1 MKSVLTKVSA
11 LLLSA
16 FIVVGC
22 GHEGGSNTVVMD
34 LSVIANAT
42 GQDEVIL
49 ARSEEARAELGTQ
62 LQQLAISMDQ
72 QIAAQQ
78 EEMGANPTPE
88 QQAQLQQMT
97 MQARQ
102 QLGEAQSQ
110 AQGQANQIEENL
122 INEFRAEIQPL
133 VEEIAASKGASVVL
147 LQDASIFW
155 YQDSLDITDEVIA
168 AWRAL
173 PQDSE
178 ADAEEVA
185 EELEEVEEELAE
197 AEEELAEAEEQLE
210 ELQEELEE
218 AEAVVTE

>member
-1 MKSVLTKVSA
+1 MKSVLAKISA

-22 GHEGGSNTVVMD
+22 GHEGGSSTAIMD

-49 ARSEEARAELGTQ
+49 ASSEEARAELGAQ
-62 LQQLAISMDQ
+62 LQQLAMSMDQ

-78 EEMGANPTPE
+78 AEMGANPTPE

-110 AQGQANQIEENL
+110 AQVQANQIEESL
-122 INEFRAEIQPL
+122 INEFRKEIQPL
-133 VEEIAASKGASVVL
+133 VEEIAASKGASIVL

-155 YQDSLDITDEVIA
+155 SQDSLDITDEVIA
-168 AWRAL
+168 AWKAL

-178 ADAEEVA
+178 GEAEEMA

-197 AEEELAEAEEQLE
+197 TEEELAEAEEQLE

-218 AEAVVTE
+218 AEAVITE